1 MELKA
6 EKINDNVSIYQGERS
21 LAFGTDA
28 YLLSAYV
35 PRGSKKACE
44 LGAGS
49 GIISLLCLKR
59 NKISSSAC
67 VEIQSDIAMLCEK
80 NASENGCGDTISVL
94 NTDLR
99 DLPTALNE
107 SFDTVFTNPPYM
119 RADSG
124 KINEH
129 DGNAACRHEINGTIT
144 DFCNTAARLLKFG
157 GCFYAVYRPDRLSEL
172 MTACENAKL
181 RVKLCT
187 LVYPTTDHVPSAVL
201 IKAKKGA
208 APGMKMTKPLIIYP
222 SRDDMSI
229 DGYSE
234 SMKYIYENGD
244 FGNEFR

>member
-1 MELKA
+1 MNPKV
-6 EKINDNVSIYQGERS
+6 EKINDNVSIYQGDRS

-35 PRGSKKACE
+35 PYGSKKACE

-49 GIISLLCLKR
+49 GVISLLCLKR
-59 NKISSSAC
+59 NKITSSTC
-67 VEIQSDIAMLCEK
+67 VEIQSDIARLCEI
-80 NASENGCGDTISVL
+80 NAVKNGCEQELSVL

-99 DLPTALNE
+99 SLPVSLNE

-119 RADSG
+119 RADCG
-124 KINEH
+124 KMNDYEE
-129 DGNAACRHEINGTIT
+129 NAACRHEINGTVI

-172 MTACENAKL
+172 MTACENARL

-187 LVYPTTDHVPSAVL
+187 LVYPTKDHVPSIVL
-201 IKAKKGA
+201 VKAKKGA

-222 SRDDMSI
+222 SRDNMSV

-234 SMKYIYENGD
+234 NMKYIYENGD

>member
-1 MELKA
+1 MNPKVEN
-6 EKINDNVSIYQGERS
+6 INDNVSIYQGDRS

-35 PRGSKKACE
+35 PYGSKKACE

-49 GIISLLCLKR
+49 GVISLLCLKR
-59 NKISSSAC
+59 NKITSSTC
-67 VEIQSDIAMLCEK
+67 VEIQSDIARLCEI
-80 NASENGCGDTISVL
+80 NAVKNGCEQELSVL

-99 DLPTALNE
+99 SLPVSLNE

-119 RADSG
+119 RADCG
-124 KINEH
+124 KMNDYEE
-129 DGNAACRHEINGTIT
+129 NAACRHEINGTVI

-172 MTACENAKL
+172 MTACENARL

-187 LVYPTTDHVPSAVL
+187 LVYPTKDHVPSIVL
-201 IKAKKGA
+201 VKAKKGA

-222 SRDDMSI
+222 SRDNMSV

-234 SMKYIYENGD
+234 NMKYIYENGD

>member
-1 MELKA
+1 MNPKV
-6 EKINDNVSIYQGERS
+6 EKINDNVSIYQGDRS

-35 PRGSKKACE
+35 PYGSKKACE

-49 GIISLLCLKR
+49 GVISLLCLKR
-59 NKISSSAC
+59 NKITSSTC
-67 VEIQSDIAMLCEK
+67 VEIQSDIARLCEI
-80 NASENGCGDTISVL
+80 NAVKNGCEQELSVL

-99 DLPTALNE
+99 SLPVSLNE

-119 RADSG
+119 RADCG
-124 KINEH
+124 KMNDYEE
-129 DGNAACRHEINGTIT
+129 NAACRHEINGTVI

-172 MTACENAKL
+172 MTACENARL

-187 LVYPTTDHVPSAVL
+187 LVYPTKDHVPSIVL
-201 IKAKKGA
+201 VKAKKGA

-222 SRDDMSI
+222 SRDNMSV

-234 SMKYIYENGD
+234 NMIYIYENGD

>member
-1 MELKA
+1 MNPKV
-6 EKINDNVSIYQGERS
+6 EKINDNVSIYQGDRS

-35 PRGSKKACE
+35 PYGSKKACE

-49 GIISLLCLKR
+49 GVISLLCLKR
-59 NKISSSAC
+59 NKITSSTC
-67 VEIQSDIAMLCEK
+67 VEIQSDIARLCEI
-80 NASENGCGDTISVL
+80 NAFKNGCEQELSVL

-99 DLPTALNE
+99 SLPVSLNE

-119 RADSG
+119 RADCG
-124 KINEH
+124 KMNDHEE
-129 DGNAACRHEINGTIT
+129 NAACRHEMNGTII

-172 MTACENAKL
+172 MTACENARL

-187 LVYPTTDHVPSAVL
+187 LVYPTKDHVPSIVL
-201 IKAKKGA
+201 VKAKKGA

-222 SRDDMSI
+222 SRDNMSV

-234 SMKYIYENGD
+234 NMKYIYENGD